1 MNVIGHASFPKRREA
16 IVPSLEYHRIHRKL
30 SVVVG
35 GAALAADNLNAYVP
49 GMGLAFD
56 ADVILPDD
64 ELLAWQ
70 QEYAGVLQDE
80 KPPDILRVGCMRQS
94 YNPLQQEIAPSIY
107 NAMLARAVPPT
118 DTFPYAR
125 LQAADAAYTKVFR
138 GDPKDIVGFGS
149 EYSATTDWP
158 AYRCGIPADKLCARA
173 ASLSVKFINPGP
185 ATDTSAT
192 VSLRFSRMFAASCSA
207 ISRGF
212 LPACLARRMATLVL

>member
-1 MNVIGHASFPKRREA
+1 M
-16 IVPSLEYHRIHRKL
+16 PSLEYHRIHRKL

-138 GDPKDIVGFGS
+138 GDPKDIVGLIQAHRG
-149 EYSATTDWP
+149 
-158 AYRCGIPADKLCARA
+158 AYRTNHPVLANPAWQTAVGRAVGMAPQVLAEDVWVPKWFHRHVQDGFNHAAFAAVRA
-173 ASLSVKFINPGP
+173 AEAPRS
-185 ATDTSAT
+185 T
-192 VSLRFSRMFAASCSA
+192 
-207 ISRGF
+207 
-212 LPACLARRMATLVL
+212 